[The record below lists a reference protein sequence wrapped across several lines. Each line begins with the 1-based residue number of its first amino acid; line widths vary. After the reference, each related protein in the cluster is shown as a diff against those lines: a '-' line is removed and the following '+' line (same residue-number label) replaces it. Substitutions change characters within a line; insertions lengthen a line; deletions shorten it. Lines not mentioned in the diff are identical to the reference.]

1 MFDLK
6 SSELKIIQSSGI
18 DESQPVARMVERFV
32 KSLATAND
40 SGTFESSFEVK
51 TLNGAMRKK
60 SKCITELD
68 RESIMKFVQDFEERN
83 KTLLPLSAKR
93 RLYRISSPAKEM
105 DSDFGSSEGDEILR
119 TPSPRRR
126 ISVLQFFS
134 SSKKKER
141 RISECSSYRATTP
154 SPRFSQVSPPRV
166 LEDCCSE
173 DEDDGI
179 SSSSTYSR
187 NLSPDSS
194 FEMQPPIVP
203 TFKITPPKDSK
214 FSRNPAYELA
224 RIIRGSFH
232 VKKASVATLRRSI
245 SDPDHYKV
253 EKDPENP
260 SKFVMGKSVK
270 KPSTLGAAVVRNL
283 DLIRVSHF

>member
-18 DESQPVARMVERFV
+18 DETQPVARMVERFV

-51 TLNGAMRKK
+51 TLNGAQRKK

-68 RESIMKFVQDFEERN
+68 RESMMKFVQDFEERN
-83 KTLLPLSAKR
+83 KTLLPLSAKK
-93 RLYRISSPAKEM
+93 RLYRFSSPTKEM
-105 DSDFGSSEGDEILR
+105 DSDLGSSEGDENLR

-141 RISECSSYRATTP
+141 RVSECSSYRATTP
-154 SPRFSQVSPPRV
+154 SPRFSQVSPPKA
-166 LEDCCSE
+166 LADWSE

-194 FEMQPPIVP
+194 FEMQPPIIP

-253 EKDPENP
+253 EKDPDNP
-260 SKFVMGKSVK
+260 NKFVMGKTVK
-270 KPSTLGAAVVRNL
+270 KQSALGAAVVRNL